1 VYTKADGALAAHV
14 PMSDG
19 LEAARRYAAGGH
31 KNVGGWLTSNAASTL
46 VSLAAE
52 QERLG
57 LRGGACEIGVYHGKL
72 FILLCLLLKADER
85 ALAIDLFGT
94 EDNNPYG
101 MDIRQRFVGNLARH
115 RVDTG
120 RVEILATNSMGLEP
134 ARIRETVGPVRI
146 FSVDGGH
153 SAEETAND
161 LSIAAGSLIEGGLV
175 ILDDFFNP
183 QWPAVAEGTC
193 RFMAQDRRLEPVAVA
208 GNRFIFSRGN
218 AELYRRALSGAAA
231 TVFGH
236 PVVFVPFVTLRTRLK
251 ATPLWRWMSHRRR
264 GEWARRALAWLR

>member
-1 VYTKADGALAAHV
+1 
-14 PMSDG
+14 MSNG
-19 LEAARRYAAGGH
+19 LEAAHRYAAGGH
-31 KNVGGWLTSNAASTL
+31 KNVGGWLTSTAASTL
-46 VSLAAE
+46 VTLAGE
-52 QERLG
+52 QQRLG
-57 LRGGACEIGVYHGKL
+57 LHGSACEIGVYHGKL
-72 FILLCLLLKADER
+72 FILLCLLLQADER

-94 EDNNPYG
+94 EDDNPYG
-101 MDIRQRFVGNLARH
+101 MDIRQRFVANLERH
-115 RVDTG
+115 RVDPG
-120 RVEILATNSMGLEP
+120 HVEILASNSMGLEP
-134 ARIRETVGPVRI
+134 ARIHEAVGPVRI

-161 LSIAAGSLIEGGLV
+161 LSIAAGSVIEGGLV

-218 AELYRRALSGAAA
+218 SEVYRRTLSGIAE

-236 PVVFVPFVTLRTRLK
+236 PVLSVPTDTLRTRLK
-251 ATPLWRWMSHRRR
+251 ATGLWRWMSHRRT